1 MKIEETRRK
10 ENMSLN
16 GNVSWSAIFIVATL
30 LLSHII
36 HLFSTSSFLFLKF
49 STPYSKRL
57 KKKTIFLP
65 ICQYLLLHFLQP
77 FFFPFCHFI
86 SPLLFTLPLYFLHYF
101 LFTYIHTYIHIYIY
115 IYIFEFSSHSFRY
128 TQLSISLR
136 PSLFSPYVY

>member
-16 GNVSWSAIFIVATL
+16 GNVSWSVTFIVATL

-57 KKKTIFLP
+57 KKKNYFSPYLSILTITFPSTFL
-65 ICQYLLLHFLQP
+65 LP
-77 FFFPFCHFI
+77 F
-86 SPLLFTLPLYFLHYF
+86 LPLYLSTTLYF
-101 LFTYIHTYIHIYIY
+101 TIILPSLFSLYIHTYIHTYIY